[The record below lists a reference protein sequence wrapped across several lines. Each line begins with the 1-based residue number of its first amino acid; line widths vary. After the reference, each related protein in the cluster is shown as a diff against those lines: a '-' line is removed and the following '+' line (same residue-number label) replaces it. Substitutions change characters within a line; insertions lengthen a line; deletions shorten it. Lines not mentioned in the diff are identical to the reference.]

1 MSSITTKPSL
11 RAIKLYEPALV
22 LGNPTVTRLGN
33 YDEDHVFKS
42 HGACAAFLANYNPR
56 SFAEVSFGNMHY
68 NLPPWSISILP
79 DCKNTVYNTARMGA
93 QTARMK
99 MTPVPVRGGFSW
111 QAYNEETTAFEDS
124 SFMMVGL
131 LEKINATRDVS
142 NYLWYMTDESSSVV
156 WAQESLVA
164 RRRPLTWYKVS
175 CSSFVAQPNRQL
187 AAGCFRGVGWGDPN
201 GIPIV
206 RRDIDSVCAD
216 IYVRFAYVVWK
227 NCFRCFSNSDCRYRP
242 PIERESE
249 NPRFRDLQNNSGL
262 SIVTK
267 IIDSRHNAL
276 RIQNPITVNMG
287 RKRHECWK
295 HVTAI
300 PGGNPNKKRWQGNY
314 FHKDYAGGALRI
326 RVHLGLERGQD
337 IEICKEFQGPWSQL
351 SGNGASSVTENAQVT
366 GFPSGGPFFNQD
378 SQNIPPQASLGG
390 IQGPLRSI
398 EAEMDLP
405 IDSPDQSNCNWTG
418 LVDFMDEFNCAMDF
432 QPYVDP
438 SNSVLQQNDD
448 QDVLSPSGP
457 ANPQHAAEQQDMLA
471 PASVHEQVQ
480 HDSQNVPSTSCH
492 ANDQHAVE
500 QQDIPASNSIHELVV
515 NISGENSRGM
525 LPNSP
530 DLPEEC
536 HQADGMQV
544 EMLAPKLV
552 GRDQIVDEL
561 WGYLT
566 TNDILC
572 IGVYGMGGVGK
583 TTTMKHLYNKVH
595 GCAAFENVFW
605 VTVSKDCSIH
615 ELQNKIA
622 KAIKTLGSNL
632 PPSLKLV
639 AEDIVK
645 ECKGLPLAIVVM
657 VGSMRGEVD
666 DHVWEATLKNL
677 KRPGVLEQSMKESV
691 FPILVHSYNR
701 LNKKKQLCF
710 LTCALFPEDS
720 LINRTELIEL
730 CIDEGVIREDR
741 RRKMY
746 NEGHRLLGELEK
758 ACLLERM
765 LELKVIDLRLASIT
779 EVPKS
784 VENLEKLNALVLSFC
799 CQLSCIPSLAKLT
812 SLRKLELLWRESIKE
827 VPDSLGML
835 INLTYL
841 CLRERRI
848 ERIPDGV
855 VGKLKKLQHLEA
867 DYIAVKGGE
876 VGKLRKLEVLRCRF
890 ENVNELNEYTL
901 HARTIESYRL
911 VIGACRNFNYWH
923 DELNFH
929 KVIIMGVGEYKIG
942 ETCRLL
948 GDMKALGIRGY
959 GGTWNISSLM
969 GLEKLEE
976 LRITGCDEV
985 SARRA
990 RGTVG

>member
-1 MSSITTKPSL
+1 M
-11 RAIKLYEPALV
+11 
-22 LGNPTVTRLGN
+22 N
-33 YDEDHVFKS
+33 YH
-42 HGACAAFLANYNPR
+42 
-56 SFAEVSFGNMHY
+56 
-68 NLPPWSISILP
+68 
-79 DCKNTVYNTARMGA
+79 T
-93 QTARMK
+93 
-99 MTPVPVRGGFSW
+99 
-111 QAYNEETTAFEDS
+111 
-124 SFMMVGL
+124 
-131 LEKINATRDVS
+131 
-142 NYLWYMTDESSSVV
+142 
-156 WAQESLVA
+156 
-164 RRRPLTWYKVS
+164 
-175 CSSFVAQPNRQL
+175 
-187 AAGCFRGVGWGDPN
+187 
-201 GIPIV
+201 
-206 RRDIDSVCAD
+206 
-216 IYVRFAYVVWK
+216 
-227 NCFRCFSNSDCRYRP
+227 
-242 PIERESE
+242 
-249 NPRFRDLQNNSGL
+249 
-262 SIVTK
+262 
-267 IIDSRHNAL
+267 
-276 RIQNPITVNMG
+276 
-287 RKRHECWK
+287 
-295 HVTAI
+295 
-300 PGGNPNKKRWQGNY
+300 
-314 FHKDYAGGALRI
+314 
-326 RVHLGLERGQD
+326 
-337 IEICKEFQGPWSQL
+337 
-351 SGNGASSVTENAQVT
+351 
-366 GFPSGGPFFNQD
+366 
-378 SQNIPPQASLGG
+378 
-390 IQGPLRSI
+390 
-398 EAEMDLP
+398 
-405 IDSPDQSNCNWTG
+405 
-418 LVDFMDEFNCAMDF
+418 
-432 QPYVDP
+432 
-438 SNSVLQQNDD
+438 SVLQ
-448 QDVLSPSGP
+448 
-457 ANPQHAAEQQDMLA
+457 
-471 PASVHEQVQ
+471 Q

-622 KAIKTLGSNL
+622 KAIKVPGLFKDVDEVMRPTVLFNHLSKRKKCPVILDDMWRHYELADVGIPVKRDGVWLVLTTRYRDVCEKMLCQVKIGVRPLSDEEARAFFVQTLGSNL

-758 ACLLERM
+758 ACLLEVFSAGNREVVMHDVIRDMALYIMNANYGPCMVKSGLGLEDVPDDEEWLPNLQKVSLMRNDIEAVPPSISPNCPQLATLLISHCPDLRKISKHFFQRM